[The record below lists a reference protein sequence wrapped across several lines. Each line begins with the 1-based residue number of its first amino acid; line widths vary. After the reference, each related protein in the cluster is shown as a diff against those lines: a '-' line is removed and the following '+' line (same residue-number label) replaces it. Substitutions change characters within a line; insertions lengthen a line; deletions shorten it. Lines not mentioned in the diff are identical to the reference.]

1 MSWRGTSDGRQRQL
15 AGEWIGASAGGRA
28 RHLLLR
34 RRVHDGGGGGEPHR
48 LQLRR
53 NAERHPRLAEH
64 TLQRR

>member
-1 MSWRGTSDGRQRQL
+1 MPWSGTSDRRQRQL
-15 AGEWIGASAGGRA
+15 AGDGVGAGAGGRA
-28 RHLLLR
+28 RHLLVQ

-64 TLQRR
+64 RLQRR